1 MASCELS
8 RDSCD
13 CRGPKEARDSGR
25 GDDKFI
31 ITMDDDRNRVIAM
44 DEEEVGE
51 LEGEARIRVR
61 VWQPRKRQA
70 LQTVYG
76 VKKNKNQ

>member
-1 MASCELS
+1 
-8 RDSCD
+8 
-13 CRGPKEARDSGR
+13 
-25 GDDKFI
+25 
-31 ITMDDDRNRVIAM
+31 MDDDRNRVIAM